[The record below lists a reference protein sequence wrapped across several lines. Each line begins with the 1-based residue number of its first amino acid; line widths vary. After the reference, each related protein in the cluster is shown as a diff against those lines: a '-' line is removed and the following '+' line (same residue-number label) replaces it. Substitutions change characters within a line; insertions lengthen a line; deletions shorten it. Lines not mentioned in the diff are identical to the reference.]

1 MYYQLTEASFFSAYF
16 ESSEYDSKQ
25 TPFDK
30 TTSVS
35 DGDEANIYEDLYDD
49 YDDDD
54 DDDIPGDIFFYCKTS
69 YQSVVKMLLLSSLFE
84 MYDEG
89 TRNTRSTIISVHV
102 NQVLCVNPLSANAT
116 KWSNTLKQLFDCV

>member
-1 MYYQLTEASFFSAYF
+1 MYYELTEASFLSAYF
-16 ESSEYDSKQ
+16 ESSEYDSQQ

-30 TTSVS
+30 TTSAS

-69 YQSVVKMLLLSSLFE
+69 YQSLVKILLVPSVLK

-89 TRNTRSTIISVHV
+89 TRNTRSAAVSVHI
-102 NQVLCVNPLSANAT
+102 NQVLYVVLPLEFS
-116 KWSNTLKQLFDCV
+116 FGY